1 VYARH
6 TYDRPTTDQRGLAL
20 AVLPGEQATVT
31 RIDPQ
36 TRSER
41 INLRVDPE
49 VDALLREAAALEHK
63 SLSAFLLDAA
73 RERAQRTVDTYRRI
87 EVSAEEFD
95 RLEAELERPAQVVE
109 PLLRLAERVAERRA
123 ATP

>member
-1 VYARH
+1 
-6 TYDRPTTDQRGLAL
+6 L

-73 RERAQRTVDTYRRI
+73 REKAERTLDAYRRI

-95 RLEAELERPAQVVE
+95 RIEAELERPAQVVE

>member
-1 VYARH
+1 MYGE
-6 TYDRPTTDQRGLAL
+6 PTEEGRGLAL
-20 AVLPGEQATVT
+20 AVLPGEQATMT
-31 RIDPQ
+31 RTEPR

-49 VDALLREAAALEHK
+49 VDALLREAAALEHT

-73 RERAQRTVDTYRRI
+73 REKAQRTVDAYRRI
-87 EVSAEEFD
+87 EVSAAEFD

>member
-1 VYARH
+1 MYSQ
-6 TYDRPTTDQRGLAL
+6 PTTDPRGLAL

-31 RIDPQ
+31 RIDAQ

-73 RERAQRTVDTYRRI
+73 REKAQRTLDTYRRI

-95 RLEAELERPAQVVE
+95 RLEAELERPAQVVQ